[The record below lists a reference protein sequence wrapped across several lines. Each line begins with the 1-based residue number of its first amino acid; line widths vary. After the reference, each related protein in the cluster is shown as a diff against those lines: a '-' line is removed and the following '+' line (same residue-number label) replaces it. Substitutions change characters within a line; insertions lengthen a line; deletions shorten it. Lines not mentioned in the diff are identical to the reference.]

1 MSDLSDAFDELLD
14 VNAEALGESQ
24 FVIINGKK
32 HDAIIEEIGS
42 SEFPIAGGE
51 SESEQ
56 FRVKVRKREF
66 SSMPEKGDPC
76 KVRGRKLEIV
86 GPVVDRN
93 GVEYEITIGDL
104 TAGER

>member
-1 MSDLSDAFDELLD
+1 MAEAFDALLE
-14 VNAEALGESQ
+14 VNAEVLGSRQ

-42 SEFPIAGGE
+42 AEIAISGGQ

-66 SSMPEKGDPC
+66 SSIPEKGDPV
-76 KVRGRKLEIV
+76 KVRGRQLEV
-86 GPVVDRN
+86 SGPVIDRN
-93 GVEYEITIGDL
+93 GVEYEITVGDL
-104 TAGER
+104 TSGER